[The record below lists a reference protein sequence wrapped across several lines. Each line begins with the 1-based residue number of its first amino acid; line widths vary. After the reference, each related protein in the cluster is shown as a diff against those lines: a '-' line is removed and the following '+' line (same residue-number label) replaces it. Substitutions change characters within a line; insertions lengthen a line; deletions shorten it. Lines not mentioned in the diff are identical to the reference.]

1 MEARVDYFA
10 KLEVEM
16 ALIRPGV
23 ARQALCAVGAIV
35 VLTLTSC
42 ATPSPEPSAG
52 PPPATRIETVI
63 DNFHGVDVP
72 DDYRW
77 LEDQQSPETRTWIE
91 EQNAYTLNHLGNRP
105 ERASLERRLT
115 ELLRIDRVAT
125 PIERSG
131 RYFVWKKNADD
142 DLWIL
147 FLRETVDGE
156 DKVLLDPHPLSP
168 DHTTSVDIEDISKDG
183 TLLAYSIRRGGT
195 DETEIRLMDVE
206 SREDYPDRFPNALYR
221 GLAMKPDGSG
231 FYYSLQDRKT
241 GIRVRYHEMGS
252 DSAEDAIVFG
262 EGYGPSDW
270 INAGLSE
277 SGRYLLFVV
286 SHGWDRSELHLQ
298 DLKTKGPVVTIV
310 DDLDAS
316 FFPGFGGD
324 RLFVQTNWVAPNGR
338 ILEVDVANPARHAW
352 KEVVP
357 EGEHAIEGFALT
369 GGRLFLR
376 TLHNVISRIER
387 FDLDGTSQGEI
398 ELPGIGT
405 AGTPS
410 GSWEGKSAFF
420 SFGSFTSPTRV
431 YHYDVQT
438 GETELWSRAE
448 VPFDPTGITTEQI
461 WYQSKDGTRVPMF
474 LVYREDLPR
483 DGKRPTLLFGYGG
496 FNASLTPAFRTM
508 AALWVEKGGVYAMA
522 NLRGGGE
529 FGDAW
534 HKAGMLENKQNVFDD
549 FIAAAEWLIDNDVTN
564 PDKLAIQGASNG
576 GLLVGAAM
584 TQRPELFRAVRC
596 AFPDL
601 DMVRYW
607 QFENNNPPALL
618 EYGDASDPEQFR
630 FLYAYSPYQNVV
642 DGTAYPAVMLTS
654 GDEDT
659 RVPPLQARKM
669 TARLQAATSSG
680 RPIFLRYDTKAGHAG
695 ARPLSKQVEDLSLA
709 AVFLFGQLGMEI
721 E

>member
-35 VLTLTSC
+35 VLTLISC

-131 RYFVWKKNADD
+131 RYFVLKKNADD

-338 ILEVDVANPARHAW
+338 ILEVDVANPGTACLERGRARRRARDRGVRSHRGAPLPAHPPQRDIPHREIRPRRHIAGGNRAARHRHRGNSIRLLGG
-352 KEVVP
+352 EVGV
-357 EGEHAIEGFALT
+357 
-369 GGRLFLR
+369 
-376 TLHNVISRIER
+376 
-387 FDLDGTSQGEI
+387 
-398 ELPGIGT
+398 
-405 AGTPS
+405 
-410 GSWEGKSAFF
+410 
-420 SFGSFTSPTRV
+420 
-431 YHYDVQT
+431 
-438 GETELWSRAE
+438 
-448 VPFDPTGITTEQI
+448 
-461 WYQSKDGTRVPMF
+461 
-474 LVYREDLPR
+474 
-483 DGKRPTLLFGYGG
+483 LLFRV
-496 FNASLTPAFRTM
+496 L
-508 AALWVEKGGVYAMA
+508 
-522 NLRGGGE
+522 
-529 FGDAW
+529 
-534 HKAGMLENKQNVFDD
+534 H
-549 FIAAAEWLIDNDVTN
+549 
-564 PDKLAIQGASNG
+564 LADQG
-576 GLLVGAAM
+576 
-584 TQRPELFRAVRC
+584 
-596 AFPDL
+596 
-601 DMVRYW
+601 
-607 QFENNNPPALL
+607 
-618 EYGDASDPEQFR
+618 
-630 FLYAYSPYQNVV
+630 
-642 DGTAYPAVMLTS
+642 
-654 GDEDT
+654 
-659 RVPPLQARKM
+659 
-669 TARLQAATSSG
+669 
-680 RPIFLRYDTKAGHAG
+680 
-695 ARPLSKQVEDLSLA
+695 LSLRRTDRRDRA
-709 AVFLFGQLGMEI
+709 LEPCRGALRSHRDHYRADLVSVQGRNPGADVPCVPRGSSP
-721 E
+721 